1 MWNNWSSC
9 WFISNPPDRLIFFH
23 RMFLPAW
30 HRFSPDVSEGGP
42 FKEYYKEHF
51 PQRQPDIGFCWCKW
65 RRIPPFKEYFPQRQ
79 PDIGLWRRKR
89 RRVSVDRNRFSPAAE
104 VGRCPTPA
112 AHHIRIFEYIR
123 IFSAMN
129 IRSYHIHIKISYSS
143 HYAALPWL
151 PPWLP
156 TGWAHGGFPGLLGL
170 IIEGRF
176 LKGIVHNFSIFGQ
189 ISYFE

>member
-23 RMFLPAW
+23 RMFPPAW

-89 RRVSVDRNRFSPAAE
+89 RRVSVDRNWFSPAAV
-104 VGRCPTPA
+104 VGRCPTPS
-112 AHHIRIFEYIR
+112 AHRR
-123 IFSAMN
+123 
-129 IRSYHIHIKISYSS
+129 
-143 HYAALPWL
+143 
-151 PPWLP
+151 PPSGRAP
-156 TGWAHGGFPGLLGL
+156 DFPGCLVPFDVRAACV
-170 IIEGRF
+170 IIEQRNPWMNSSESLLQGST
-176 LKGIVHNFSIFGQ
+176 L
-189 ISYFE
+189 